1 MGVEIV
7 MKPIKHHLDAYPN
20 LHAAGKALGI
30 HPQQLKRWIDN
41 DAHINDKGEVYIKT
55 KGSIKS

>member
-1 MGVEIV
+1 

-41 DAHINDKGEVYIKT
+41 DAHVNDKGEVYIKT

>member
-1 MGVEIV
+1 MT
-7 MKPIKHHLDAYPN
+7 PIKKLTVKYPN
-20 LHAAGKALGI
+20 LHSAGKELGI

-55 KGSIKS
+55 KGSVKSLT